1 MIIYRSYAEIVD
13 SNGNVK
19 IIELLWDDY
28 DEAMKYFF
36 SLEDYSRC
44 RLVEVWKLRSQ
55 LDHVFKDVNCIANY
69 IAKLHKET

>member
-1 MIIYRSYAEIVD
+1 MVIYRSYAEIVG

-28 DEAMKYFF
+28 DEVMKYFF
-36 SLEDYSRC
+36 SLKDYSRC

-55 LDHVFKDVNCIANY
+55 PDHVFKDEECVASWS
-69 IAKLHKET
+69 